1 MFQKMSKITKEGV
14 MAVINAG
21 KEDVDAL
28 KGIYASKSCLK
39 DGFKSDVKL
48 QGEHSLVVV
57 RFSPFLHFSLF

>member
-1 MFQKMSKITKEGV
+1 MSKITKEGV

-48 QGEHSLVVV
+48 PNEHKMVVV
-57 RFSPFLHFSLF
+57 RISHFSSFFFKKIIQ